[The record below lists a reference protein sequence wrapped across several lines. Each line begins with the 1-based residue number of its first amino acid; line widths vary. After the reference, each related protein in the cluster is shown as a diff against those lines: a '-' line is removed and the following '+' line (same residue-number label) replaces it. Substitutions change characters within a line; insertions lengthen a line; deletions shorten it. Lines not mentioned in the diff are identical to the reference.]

1 MGQRIKPAPKQTSIL
16 SYWTLRYFAILCLGL
31 AIITVAAVY
40 WIRETARDSRLKTTG
55 LLGQEISERV
65 TSPSGEI
72 AIPPDF
78 EHLLKSRFVYFNL
91 DKDELCL
98 IITDNQGKLVFSKP
112 KISDEDLKHK
122 LTDDL
127 AESRDSRFMAVT
139 TPIMSGGEKKGQ
151 VALLQSKRSLTYSPN
166 EIVLV
171 VLLLLTLVLCGW
183 ITLYALSRKLSR
195 PIRRVALSAR
205 QIAAGSYDVNL
216 DIATPEREIQ
226 ELIGSFKDMAFRLK
240 QLEAWRALQLAG
252 VTHELKTPV
261 TSIKGLLLAVRE
273 GVVNREEAE
282 EFLDIALKES
292 ERLEWMVA
300 DLLNY
305 NALSSGS
312 LEVKSSPLNV
322 KLLVEEIVYQ
332 WGLLHEEEQV
342 SVAIE
347 PGGEELV
354 ALGDALRIQQIVVN
368 LLNNAL
374 QASADERPLRIG
386 IRLISHDR
394 YMDILVRD
402 NGGGIPAEEQ
412 PHIFEQFY
420 RGQAKKRKVRGLGL
434 GLTYSRLL
442 ARAQGGDLLLDGSTD
457 AGSTFALKLRLE
469 QPDWERKDWEQK
481 DWEQKPEHVHS
492 LEQTAATG
500 RPIAGS

>member
-1 MGQRIKPAPKQTSIL
+1 MGQRIKPKPKQISIL

-98 IITDNQGKLVFSKP
+98 IITDDQGKLVFSKP
-112 KISDEDLKHK
+112 KISDKDLKYK

-151 VALLQSKRSLTYSPN
+151 VALLQSERSLTYSPN
-166 EIVLV
+166 EIILV
-171 VLLLLTLVLCGW
+171 VLLLLTLILCGW

-226 ELIGSFKDMAFRLK
+226 ELIGSFKDMAVRLK

-312 LEVKSSPLNV
+312 LEVKSSPINV
-322 KLLVEEIVYQ
+322 KLLIEEIVYQ
-332 WGLLHEEEQV
+332 WGLFHEEEQV
-342 SVAIE
+342 SVTIE

-374 QASADERPLRIG
+374 QAADERPLRVEV
-386 IRLISHDR
+386 RLIPYDR
-394 YMDILVRD
+394 YLDILVRD

-442 ARAQGGDLLLDGSTD
+442 ARAQGGDLLLDSSTD
-457 AGSTFALKLRLE
+457 AGSAFMLKLRREHQDL
-469 QPDWERKDWEQK
+469 EQK
-481 DWEQKPEHVHS
+481 DWEQKPKRAHS
-492 LEQTAATG
+492 LERAADTG
-500 RPIAGS
+500 RQAVEV

>member
-1 MGQRIKPAPKQTSIL
+1 MGQRIKPKPKQTSIL

-65 TSPSGEI
+65 TSPNGEI
-72 AIPPDF
+72 VIPPDF

-98 IITDNQGKLVFSKP
+98 IITDDQGKLVFSKP
-112 KISDEDLKHK
+112 KISNTDLKHK

-127 AESRDSRFMAVT
+127 AESRDNRFMAVT

-166 EIVLV
+166 EIILV

-195 PIRRVALSAR
+195 PIRRVALGAR

-226 ELIGSFKDMAFRLK
+226 ELIGSFKDMAVRLK

-312 LEVKSSPLNV
+312 LEVKNSPLHV
-322 KLLVEEIVYQ
+322 KLLIEEIVYQ
-332 WGLLHEEEQV
+332 WGLLHEEDQA
-342 SVAIE
+342 SVTIE

-374 QASADERPLRIG
+374 QAADERPLRVD
-386 IRLISHDR
+386 IRLIPHDR
-394 YMDILVRD
+394 YLDILVRD
-402 NGGGIPAEEQ
+402 NGGGIAAEEQ
-412 PHIFEQFY
+412 PYIFEQFY

-442 ARAQGGDLLLDGSTD
+442 ARAQGGDLLLDSSTD
-457 AGSTFALKLRLE
+457 AGSAFMLKLRRE
-469 QPDWERKDWEQK
+469 QA
-481 DWEQKPEHVHS
+481 DWEQKPERKHS
-492 LEQTAATG
+492 LERAAADTG
-500 RPIAGS
+500 R